1 MTSKLERQSR
11 NEFANISAMQKQLEV
26 ILNADFENDIKIQ
39 NECCYRTKLVT
50 PLYQKQLKYNSC
62 WVLATDD
69 QNGSG
74 RADYYEPNLIL
85 NLEFITV

>member
-1 MTSKLERQSR
+1 MTSKLEKQSR
-11 NEFANISAMQKQLEV
+11 NEFANISAMH
-26 ILNADFENDIKIQ
+26 LNADFENDIKIQ
-39 NECCYRTKLVT
+39 NQCCYRTKLVT

-74 RADYYEPNLIL
+74 GGGGGRLL
-85 NLEFITV
+85 